1 MINKNCF
8 NYRLISYIRGNLKQI
23 GENMA
28 IWYNRN
34 EKKTLYN
41 TNAKLCNTNEKLCNT
56 NDKLYNTNEKQ
67 YINKYKLKLHNKNEK
82 T

>member
-1 MINKNCF
+1 M
-8 NYRLISYIRGNLKQI
+8 ISYIRGNLKQI

-34 EKKTLYN
+34 EKKKTLYN

-67 YINKYKLKLHNKNEK
+67 YINKYKLKLHNTNEK